1 MNLYSF
7 FIKNDLTFIA
17 KCRKIKSNLKGN
29 NMIKTRTAIA
39 GVVFAT
45 MINGF
50 ISINMF
56 KNQSKF
62 YSNEVDKL
70 LASNDKLHT
79 ELEEFYKYGVEVNV
93 TMYQP
98 VYPQTDNSPDITADG
113 TKIRISK
120 ASEYKFV
127 ALSRNLLKRWGGPFD
142 YGDFILI
149 KGTKNKDGVYQVR
162 DTMNPKW
169 VNVVDILESI
179 NVKPYKYEN
188 VHIYKMNWTDNLA
201 LINNDK
207 QS

>member
-1 MNLYSF
+1 MKKFVRSRV
-7 FIKNDLTFIA
+7 IREREI
-17 KCRKIKSNLKGN
+17 
-29 NMIKTRTAIA
+29 NMISTNKAIA
-39 GVVFAT
+39 GVVLVT
-45 MINGF
+45 LLNGF
-50 ISINMF
+50 ISVNLF
-56 KNQSKF
+56 KQQNLF
-62 YSNEVDKL
+62 YTNEVDKL
-70 LASNDKLHT
+70 LVDNKKLHT
-79 ELEEFYKYGVEVNV
+79 ELEQFYKYGVEVNV

-98 VYPQTDNSPDITADG
+98 VYPQTDNTPDITADG
-113 TKIRISK
+113 TRIRISK

-149 KGTKNKDGVYQVR
+149 KGTKTKDGVYQVR

-201 LINNDK
+201 LIKNDK